1 MGKNNI
7 ERIFKEID
15 DWGQNRQKMKSKLQ
29 NLGKTVRIVA
39 IDIGASN
46 AGVSYLFKK
55 LFDGLMNW
63 NWKVEKLRC

>member
-7 ERIFKEID
+7 ERMFKEID

-46 AGVSYLFKK
+46 EGVSLFKK
-55 LFDGLMNW
+55 FDGLMNW

>member
-7 ERIFKEID
+7 ERMFKEID

-46 AGVSYLFKK
+46 EGVSLFKK